1 MNPPDAD
8 TPPVIRPLTP
18 ALQEVAI
25 QELNEKPKELAD
37 DVLRLREWILSQP
50 HLKARTNDQFLLAFL
65 RGTKFSM
72 ERAKQKIDRYYTL
85 KAAIPEVFNER
96 RLVDDPQVMEILRM
110 G

>member
-1 MNPPDAD
+1 MNPPTPD

-25 QELNEKPKELAD
+25 RELNENPKQLAD
-37 DVLRLREWILSQP
+37 DVMRLRQWILSQP

-65 RGTKFSM
+65 RGSKFSM
-72 ERAKQKIDRYYTL
+72 ERAKQKVDRYYTL
-85 KAAIPEVFNER
+85 KAAIPEVFNEKR
-96 RLVDDPQVMEILRM
+96 MVDHPQVLEIIRM